1 MNEATDDIERAVR
14 ALASKQLWLDCAE
27 VFDAWRIVPRAIM
40 AAITHLVLTLDATV
54 IYWFIHLPNDH
65 RSASDAGAATGMVT
79 VLSTLFGVALK
90 FYIDNGRK
98 WGAQAAAPGT

>member
-1 MNEATDDIERAVR
+1 MNLTVTAVEDGAVEFGKR
-14 ALASKQLWLDCAE
+14 LLSKQIWLDCAE

-40 AAITHLVLTLDATV
+40 AAITPMVITLDYTV

-65 RSASDAGAATGMVT
+65 RSASDAGAATGIVT

-90 FYIDNGRK
+90 FYMDNGRK
-98 WGAQAAAPGT
+98 WTDK